1 MAEVETSRDGG
12 VLTITLNRPDVLNAF
27 TAEMHKQLVGAFKE
41 ARADDVRAVVVTG
54 AGRGFCVGQDLQE
67 FAAGAGDVAQNL
79 RDNYHRNVLAIR
91 ALEKPVIAAVNGAA
105 AGAGMSLALA
115 CDVRIASRSAS
126 FVPAFIKIGLIH
138 DSGGTW
144 LVRRL
149 LGAARAFEWLTTGR
163 RLGAEEARDW
173 GLVSEVVE
181 DHELPERMHEVAA
194 LYAAM
199 PTRAVWQTKR
209 LLDAAEAST
218 FPEQLELEA
227 TTQAE
232 MTRTPDFAAGVSAFL
247 QKREAIFTGA
257 APVWPHPIRLSV
269 ADDLKR
275 WRLTVAFRWLLAVP
289 HLIVVGLWQYLL
301 IPVGLVN
308 WVIALVRGR
317 PADGLTAW
325 ASRFVRLQTHVYAYV
340 YLVADRYPPFRGWAG
355 TYPID
360 LAIDPPGPQ
369 PRWKTLLRIVLVIPA
384 WVLTTVLQYVL
395 IVVAFLGA
403 IYALFT
409 GRYPRGFRD
418 LSAYALRYSA
428 QTWGYL
434 LLLTDRYPTLASGA
448 ERPVQRRPGATS
460 QSAPSAAPSD
470 NGTSTTPTDE

>member
-1 MAEVETSRDGG
+1 
-12 VLTITLNRPDVLNAF
+12 
-27 TAEMHKQLVGAFKE
+27 
-41 ARADDVRAVVVTG
+41 
-54 AGRGFCVGQDLQE
+54 
-67 FAAGAGDVAQNL
+67 
-79 RDNYHRNVLAIR
+79 
-91 ALEKPVIAAVNGAA
+91 
-105 AGAGMSLALA
+105 MSLALA

-126 FVPAFIKIGLIH
+126 FVPAFIKIGLIP

-149 LGAARAFEWLTTGR
+149 LGAGRAFEWLTTGR
-163 RLGAEEARDW
+163 RLSADDARDW

-181 DHELPERMHEVAA
+181 DDELPERMHEVAA

-209 LLDAAEAST
+209 LLDTAEST
-218 FPEQLELEA
+218 MFPDQLELEA

-232 MTRTPDFAAGVSAFL
+232 MTRTPDFAEGVDAFL
-247 QKREAIFTGA
+247 GKREAAFTGA
-257 APVWPHPIRLSV
+257 AAVWPHPIRLSV
-269 ADDLKR
+269 ADDLTR
-275 WRLTVAFRWLLAVP
+275 WRLTVAFRWLLALP
-289 HLIVVGLWQYLL
+289 HLLVLGLWQYLL
-301 IPVGLVN
+301 VPVGLVN
-308 WVIALVRGR
+308 WVIALVKGR
-317 PADGLTAW
+317 PAAGLTAW

-355 TYPID
+355 TYPVD
-360 LAIDPPGPQ
+360 LAIDPPGRQ
-369 PRWKTLLRIVLVIPA
+369 ARWKTLLRIVLVIPA
-384 WVLTTVLQYVL
+384 WVLTTVFQYVL

-403 IYALFT
+403 IFALVM

-448 ERPVQRRPGATS
+448 EPPAQSRPGATS

-470 NGTSTTPTDE
+470 SGTSTTPTDE